1 MVTFSQECQF
11 GRPMVFLRCHAGG
24 KTTYYIYYIK
34 LKEESSKPHTGS
46 VS

>member
-11 GRPMVFLRCHAGG
+11 RRPMVFFRCHTGD
-24 KTTYYIYYIK
+24 KTTYYINYIK